1 MTFDATCISVG
12 KRASSHRAF
21 ATVRTNGWTDDWTNG
36 KGNAVARALGRTKD
50 GTGRWVRW
58 VAERLRRNYLLSCVF
73 IFRVITNEVNRNRT
87 KLILLSVEKSHR
99 RLSVHPLPAIFPPS
113 ANGDAMRRD
122 ACVPLLH
129 SRHRAAVCG
138 VFDAGKENRTDS
150 PLGRRIKIIPLIS
163 DFRILKTRART
174 AKRDKRKKLERNG
187 EKYVKAVDGMSRYS
201 LRRVTRSAGSNITA
215 MKI

>member
-1 MTFDATCISVG
+1 
-12 KRASSHRAF
+12 
-21 ATVRTNGWTDDWTNG
+21 
-36 KGNAVARALGRTKD
+36 
-50 GTGRWVRW
+50 
-58 VAERLRRNYLLSCVF
+58 
-73 IFRVITNEVNRNRT
+73 
-87 KLILLSVEKSHR
+87 
-99 RLSVHPLPAIFPPS
+99 
-113 ANGDAMRRD
+113 MRRD

-163 DFRILKTRART
+163 DFRVLKTRART

-187 EKYVKAVDGMSRYS
+187 EEYVKAVDGMSRYS